1 MATIRNQKEL
11 EKWQFRVEKV
21 IKHYLAQKPRENMI
35 NRVCATRR
43 TIRAASLLM
52 GNVERQ
58 VINVLTTGAKSKDT
72 PLS

>member
-1 MATIRNQKEL
+1 M
-11 EKWQFRVEKV
+11 
-21 IKHYLAQKPRENMI
+21 
-35 NRVCATRR
+35 R

-58 VINVLTTGAKSKDT
+58 LINVLTTGAKSKDN